1 MEQHVQEVLDLYEG
15 SAIHDE
21 RGEYVFINNGLVI
34 KMISEGIMVQSSTK
48 SLMFGGLYLSPYQ
61 IDQFH
66 PEIIKIRKRLEFLN
80 KL

>member
-15 SAIHDE
+15 SVIHDE

-34 KMISEGIMVQSSTK
+34 KMICGRIIVRSSTK
-48 SLMFGGLYLSPYQ
+48 SFLHLSSYQ
-61 IDQFH
+61 IDQNH
-66 PEIIKIRKRLEFLN
+66 PEIVKIRKRLEFLN